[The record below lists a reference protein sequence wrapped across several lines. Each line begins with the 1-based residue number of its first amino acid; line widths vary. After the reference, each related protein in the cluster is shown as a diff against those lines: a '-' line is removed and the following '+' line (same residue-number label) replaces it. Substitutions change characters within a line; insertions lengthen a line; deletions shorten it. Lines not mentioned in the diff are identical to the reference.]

1 MTAYTKGPLEKL
13 SKREITGIT
22 LSLQNKFKAW
32 GNANND
38 PLSDICK
45 FSKSLVKLKS
55 KTNIAKKLNA
65 LINNSVVDIKRQCWR
80 NA

>member
-22 LSLQNKFKAW
+22 LSLQNKVKAW

-45 FSKSLVKLKS
+45 FSKSLVKFKS